1 MKEILKRLNW
11 KLILVHFIATWFFIH
26 SFYILS
32 YLHDIEFT
40 EFIMKNRNHT
50 PVFDEI
56 PFDTKRM
63 SNFFMVTGIS
73 KFIGLL
79 VAFMI
84 SLSIS
89 IYRKWF
95 WLNSVFVLLITY
107 TFFKLDFLQWNY
119 LKVVFRFI
127 GGFMPNITL
136 DVLVDGLV
144 MLLLGLII
152 FFSKKSS
159 QLINSK
165 KTYNSRTILSFR
177 SMRNLIM

>member
-1 MKEILKRLNW
+1 MKEVLKRLNW
-11 KLILVHFIATWFFIH
+11 KLILVHFFATWLFIH

-40 EFIMKNRNHT
+40 EFIMKNRNQT

-56 PFDTKRM
+56 PFGTKRM

-79 VAFMI
+79 IAFII

-89 IYRKWF
+89 AYRKWF
-95 WLNSVFVLLITY
+95 WLNSVLVLLITY
-107 TFFKLDFLQWNY
+107 TFFRLDFLLWDY
-119 LKVVFRFI
+119 LKVIFRFI

-136 DVLVDGLV
+136 DFLVDGLV
-144 MLLLGLII
+144 MLLLGLLV
-152 FFSKKSS
+152 FFSKKLT

-165 KTYNSRTILSFR
+165 KSI
-177 SMRNLIM
+177 

>member
-1 MKEILKRLNW
+1 MKENLKRLNW
-11 KLILVHFIATWFFIH
+11 KLILLHFVATWFFIH

-40 EFIMKNRNHT
+40 EFIMKNRNEI

-63 SNFFMVTGIS
+63 SDFFMITGVS

-79 VAFMI
+79 IAFII

-95 WLNSVFVLLITY
+95 WLNSVLVLLITY
-107 TFFKLDFLQWNY
+107 TLFRLDFLLWDY
-119 LKVVFRFI
+119 LKVIFRFI
-127 GGFMPNITL
+127 GGFMPNVIL
-136 DVLVDGLV
+136 DFLVDGLV
-144 MLLLGLII
+144 MLFLGLLI
-152 FFSKKSS
+152 FFQKK
-159 QLINSK
+159 INQ
-165 KTYNSRTILSFR
+165 IIEFE
-177 SMRNLIM
+177 

>member
-11 KLILVHFIATWFFIH
+11 KLILVHFIATWLLIH

-40 EFIMKNRNHT
+40 EFIMKNRSQV
-50 PVFDEI
+50 PDFDEI

-63 SNFFMVTGIS
+63 SDFFMITGVS

-79 VAFMI
+79 VAFII

-95 WLNSVFVLLITY
+95 WLNSVLVLLITY
-107 TFFKLDFLQWNY
+107 TLFRLDFLLWDY
-119 LKVVFRFI
+119 LKVIFRFI
-127 GGFMPNITL
+127 GGFMPNIIL
-136 DVLVDGLV
+136 DFLVDGLV
-144 MLLLGLII
+144 MLFLGLLI
-152 FFSKKSS
+152 FFSKK
-159 QLINSK
+159 INQIIEFE
-165 KTYNSRTILSFR
+165 RIP
-177 SMRNLIM
+177 

>member
-1 MKEILKRLNW
+1 MKKILKRLNW
-11 KLILVHFIATWFFIH
+11 KLILFHFIATWLFIH

-40 EFIMKNRNHT
+40 EFIMKNRNEI

-63 SNFFMVTGIS
+63 GNFFMITGVS

-79 VAFMI
+79 IAFII

-95 WLNSVFVLLITY
+95 WLNSVLVLLITY
-107 TFFKLDFLQWNY
+107 TLFRLDFLLWDY
-119 LKVVFRFI
+119 LKVIFRFI
-127 GGFMPNITL
+127 GGFMPNVIL
-136 DVLVDGLV
+136 DFLVDGLV
-144 MLLLGLII
+144 MLFLGLLI
-152 FFSKKSS
+152 FFQKK
-159 QLINSK
+159 INQ
-165 KTYNSRTILSFR
+165 IIEFE
-177 SMRNLIM
+177 

>member
-1 MKEILKRLNW
+1 MKENLKRLNW
-11 KLILVHFIATWFFIH
+11 KLILLHFVATWLFIH

-40 EFIMKNRNHT
+40 EFIMKNRNEI

-63 SNFFMVTGIS
+63 GNFFMITGVS

-79 VAFMI
+79 IAFII

-95 WLNSVFVLLITY
+95 WLNSVLVLLITY
-107 TFFKLDFLQWNY
+107 TLFRLDFLLWDY
-119 LKVVFRFI
+119 LKVIFRFI
-127 GGFMPNITL
+127 GGFMPNVIL
-136 DVLVDGLV
+136 DFLVDGLV
-144 MLLLGLII
+144 MLFLGLLI
-152 FFSKKSS
+152 FFQKK
-159 QLINSK
+159 INQ
-165 KTYNSRTILSFR
+165 IIEFE
-177 SMRNLIM
+177 

>member
-11 KLILVHFIATWFFIH
+11 KLILIHFIATWLLIH

-40 EFIMKNRNHT
+40 EFIMKNRSQV
-50 PVFDEI
+50 PDFDEI

-63 SNFFMVTGIS
+63 SDFFMITGVS

-79 VAFMI
+79 VAFII

-95 WLNSVFVLLITY
+95 WLNSVLVLLITY
-107 TFFKLDFLQWNY
+107 TLFRLDFLLWDY
-119 LKVVFRFI
+119 LKVIFRFI
-127 GGFMPNITL
+127 GGFMPNIIL
-136 DVLVDGLV
+136 DFLVDGLV
-144 MLLLGLII
+144 MLFLGLLI
-152 FFSKKSS
+152 FFVKKST
-159 QLINSK
+159 QLINSEK
-165 KTYNSRTILSFR
+165 KHIIPTQSCHSEA
-177 SMRNLIM
+177 

>member
-11 KLILVHFIATWFFIH
+11 KLILVHFIATWLFIH

-40 EFIMKNRNHT
+40 EFIMKNRNQT

-56 PFDTKRM
+56 PFDSKRM
-63 SNFFMVTGIS
+63 NNFFMVTGIS

-79 VAFMI
+79 VAFII

-89 IYRKWF
+89 FYKKWF
-95 WLNSVFVLLITY
+95 WLNSVLVLLITY
-107 TFFKLDFLQWNY
+107 TFFRLDFLLWDY
-119 LKVVFRFI
+119 LKVIFRFI

-136 DVLVDGLV
+136 DFLVDGLI
-144 MLLLGLII
+144 MLFLGLLI
-152 FFSKKSS
+152 FFSKK
-159 QLINSK
+159 INQIIK
-165 KTYNSRTILSFR
+165 FERIP
-177 SMRNLIM
+177 